1 MPRYYFDIRNN
12 GVFFRDRV
20 GVEMPNVKAAYQE
33 AVLSLSEISYETD
46 PPTEAIE
53 VEIWIADHQ
62 RQPLF
67 DLRVTVEPG
76 RAAAEPLPM
85 AN

>member
-12 GVFFRDRV
+12 GEFFRDRV
-20 GVEMPNVKAAYQE
+20 GVEMPDVKAAYQE
-33 AVLSLSEISYETD
+33 AVLSLSEIAYEAN
-46 PPTEAIE
+46 PLEEAIE
-53 VEIWIADHQ
+53 VAIWVADHQ

-67 DLRVTVEPG
+67 DLRITVDPAL
-76 RAAAEPLPM
+76 AAPELMPM